1 MEMAI
6 GARLPAS
13 KIFPPSFWRVV
24 PDVLAFPRRWGFV
37 AQIRGRDSLFESCLL
52 AGFHEQAAP
61 HALPHDELVL
71 LQRSSEEAWLSDG
84 VV

>member
-1 MEMAI
+1 MFV
-6 GARLPAS
+6 GRDSLPQSSVREPIDAGQ
-13 KIFPPSFWRVV
+13 FLNAFQL
-24 PDVLAFPRRWGFV
+24 VLTGGFV